1 MILMIFIKALKNTI
15 PNKEH
20 KILIA
25 FDDMIA
31 DMLSSKNLNPV
42 VTGLFIRGRK
52 LNISLVFINY
62 SYFDL
67 RKTFILNS
75 THYFIM
81 KILKNESF
89 SQFNLMI
96 H

>member
-1 MILMIFIKALKNTI
+1 MILMIFIKVLKNTI

-20 KILIA
+20 KILIV
-25 FDDMIA
+25 FDDMTA

-42 VTGLFIRGRK
+42 VTGLFIRGRE

-67 RKTFILNS
+67 RKTFTLNS

-89 SQFNLMI
+89 SQFHLMI

>member
-1 MILMIFIKALKNTI
+1 MILMIFIKVLKNTI

-20 KILIA
+20 KILIV
-25 FDDMIA
+25 FDDTIA

-42 VTGLFIRGRK
+42 VTRLFIRGRK

-62 SYFDL
+62 SYFGL
-67 RKTFILNS
+67 AKTFTLNS

-89 SQFNLMI
+89 SQFHLMI